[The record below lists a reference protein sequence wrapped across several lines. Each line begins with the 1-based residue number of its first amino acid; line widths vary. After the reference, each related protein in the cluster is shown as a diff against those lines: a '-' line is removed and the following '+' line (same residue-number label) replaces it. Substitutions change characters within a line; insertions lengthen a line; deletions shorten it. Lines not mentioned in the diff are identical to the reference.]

1 MLKRK
6 NIASLEDFSQ
16 EEGVVV
22 GFVLKILD
30 KAEGYRLYIAFF
42 EIYLNKEIITLE
54 RLSYKL
60 SISLNTLHHH
70 LRKINRIIQAVK
82 TLKKEKIIEKIKVN

>member
-30 KAEGYRLYIAFF
+30 KAEGYRLYIEFF

-70 LRKINRIIQAVK
+70 LRKNKYIYLVK

>member
-1 MLKRK
+1 VLKRK

-30 KAEGYRLYIAFF
+30 KAEGYRLYIEFF
-42 EIYLNKEIITLE
+42 
-54 RLSYKL
+54 
-60 SISLNTLHHH
+60 
-70 LRKINRIIQAVK
+70 
-82 TLKKEKIIEKIKVN
+82 